1 MSPNISRTL
10 YGSEVKCADGPDQL
24 LLALYSAFTVLP
36 ALLIHPPFL
45 SDKPIAE
52 LVDAGGYTQ
61 LGGIDVRIPLDVL
74 RNLQM

>member
-1 MSPNISRTL
+1 MLLSL
-10 YGSEVKCADGPDQL
+10 YQ
-24 LLALYSAFTVLP
+24 AFIGLP
-36 ALLIHPPFL
+36 AVLIHPPFL
-45 SDKPIAE
+45 SDLPIAE